1 MRNATITKIRP
12 RDYMVDL
19 YENGS
24 WIDGRRGTRGEVEQ
38 IANKFVNWKQTPQ
51 RFIMAQYFLFYQG
64 KEALIEKSVGVFF
77 SFWCNNRLDNC
88 PVSRYNDYVVYE
100 KELKLMTNT
109 ESNYV
114 YTLDD
119 LYRIFQQT
127 EASSD
132 RVSLLR
138 EWEGMNLPYLINW
151 DGIISRIH
159 VIQGL
164 DIYRISRYIGI

>member
-1 MRNATITKIRP
+1 M
-12 RDYMVDL
+12 
-19 YENGS
+19 
-24 WIDGRRGTRGEVEQ
+24 
-38 IANKFVNWKQTPQ
+38 FFF
-51 RFIMAQYFLFYQG
+51 RF
-64 KEALIEKSVGVFF
+64 
-77 SFWCNNRLDNC
+77 RLDNC

-159 VIQGL
+159 VI
-164 DIYRISRYIGI
+164 